1 MAIIKGIPVVLY
13 EKTQTGV
20 DEFNAPIYAETP
32 VTINNVLVGEP
43 STQEIVNAN
52 ELYGKKAIYVLG
64 IPKGDDHIWQDVV
77 VEFFGHKWRTFG
89 FPIKG
94 IDHLIPLDWNMKV
107 WVARYE

>member
-52 ELYGKKAIYVLG
+52 EL
-64 IPKGDDHIWQDVV
+64 
-77 VEFFGHKWRTFG
+77 
-89 FPIKG
+89 
-94 IDHLIPLDWNMKV
+94 
-107 WVARYE
+107 